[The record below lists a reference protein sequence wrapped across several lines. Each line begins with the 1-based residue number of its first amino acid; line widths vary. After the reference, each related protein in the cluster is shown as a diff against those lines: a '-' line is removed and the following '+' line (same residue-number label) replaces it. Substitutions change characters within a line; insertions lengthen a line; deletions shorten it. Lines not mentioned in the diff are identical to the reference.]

1 MFALV
6 VGLGWRTDDYMEA
19 HNMAKLSMYCRQL
32 NSKQSLAAA
41 RSILGRAFIASSLLL
56 GACAGDTVVQIEN
69 TQAAQELARI
79 SRPPGTVY
87 TGWRVFQDR
96 CASCHGPD
104 ATGTD
109 KAPDLLPRVQ
119 QMGPRRFV
127 GLVLQRYD
135 WNLAPTQTGKG
146 RAQSD
151 ALISDV
157 LQGKEPA
164 MEMPAWQGN
173 PSVNAHIADLYAY
186 LSARAEGTQGKG
198 RPLP

>member
-1 MFALV
+1 
-6 VGLGWRTDDYMEA
+6 
-19 HNMAKLSMYCRQL
+19 MAKLS
-32 NSKQSLAAA
+32 
-41 RSILGRAFIASSLLL
+41 ILSTQPNASRRVASGSALLCGALCASALLL
-56 GACAGDTVVQIEN
+56 CACAGDTVVQIEN

-79 SRPPGTVY
+79 SRPPGSVY

-104 ATGTD
+104 ATGTE

-146 RAQSD
+146 RAPSD
-151 ALISDV
+151 AMISDV
-157 LQGKEPA
+157 LQRRESA

-173 PSVNAHIADLYAY
+173 PSVSAHIADLYAY
-186 LSARAEGTQGKG
+186 LSARAEGAQGKG